1 MGRLSRPALAL
12 KAAWLLSPLPKP
24 PLPSFSS
31 RGLHSPRSP
40 RGDSPPEKENSGQL
54 GGALRTRRVRRWR
67 ASCPE
72 LRGEGPCL
80 HGLTSA
86 RCPRH
91 RPHAGPRSEQPYPTP
106 HQGVDG
112 GGRAGRW
119 GSGHALPAEART
131 ARGQRGQSVVSDGRW
146 QGLPCC
152 FVPFSES
159 FPSEVKVSHACPR
172 HFQIFEL
179 KTGQIFL
186 LLRRNLGVRASQG
199 VASVAL
205 GL

>member
-31 RGLHSPRSP
+31 RGLHSTPSP

-54 GGALRTRRVRRWR
+54 GGALRTCRVRRWC

-86 RCPRH
+86 RCPGTVLTLD
-91 RPHAGPRSEQPYPTP
+91 PAVSSPTRLLTRVWTE
-106 HQGVDG
+106 VDG
-112 GGRAGRW
+112 QADGGQVTRCLLRQ
-119 GSGHALPAEART
+119 
-131 ARGQRGQSVVSDGRW
+131 GQRGQSVASDGRW
-146 QGLPCC
+146 QDLPCC

-159 FPSEVKVSHACPR
+159 LPLEVKVSHACPR
-172 HFQIFEL
+172 HVQIFEL

-186 LLRRNLGVRASQG
+186 LLRRNQGVRASKEWP
-199 VASVAL
+199 VWP
-205 GL
+205 